1 MGYKEEALDFLGI
14 TKWHRQG
21 YTGKGIKILSDE
33 KVCEKVHPD
42 VISPNGFKSKRGHGD
57 DVMSHIKLVAPDAM
71 FIAYPFSGQ
80 FSETYKCNC
89 AEYIKENKVH
99 IFTTSELGGYPNK
112 GKQQAIQDCINGGCI
127 FFAAAGNEGYKGVN
141 EEVKYEGYIAIGG
154 VSPQFT
160 GEYDKKY
167 NPIYDWN
174 ELERVNYSS
183 VGKELDYVTIAEI
196 LGVSGTSH
204 CAPIFAAM
212 VGLVQQFFIEK
223 VGRRLTRTEMQAFIN
238 DNLIDTNTEGFDIQ
252 TGHGLFRLPNPSTI
266 KISDY
271 VTDTNVG
278 DIDYSGFPIPKEEE
292 PMKVVLTIDNH
303 IVDINGEEKLYD
315 VAPFIKHN
323 RTFVPVQFLR
333 DVGFNVEWNEATRQ
347 VIITK

>member
-1 MGYKEEALDFLGI
+1 MAYKEDALDFLGI
-14 TKWHRQG
+14 TRWHKAG

-33 KVCEKVHPD
+33 KVSEKYHSD
-42 VISPNGFKSKRGHGD
+42 VISPSGFNSKKGHGD
-57 DVMSHIKLVAPDAM
+57 NVMSHLKLVAPDAEL
-71 FIAYPFSGQ
+71 IAYPMSGQ
-80 FSETYKCNC
+80 FGDTYKSDCV
-89 AEYIKENKVH
+89 EYIKENKVH
-99 IFTTSELGGYPNK
+99 IFTTSCVGSYPCK
-112 GKQQAIQDCINGGCI
+112 GKQQAIQDCIEWGCI
-127 FFAAAGNEGYKGVN
+127 FFASAGNDDEKGLR
-141 EEVKYEGYIAIGG
+141 EEVKYDGYLAIGG
-154 VSPQFT
+154 VDLE
-160 GEYDKKY
+160 GKKV
-167 NPIYDWN
+167 
-174 ELERVNYSS
+174 RYSS

-196 LGVSGTSH
+196 LGVCGTSF
-204 CAPIFAAM
+204 CAPIFAGM

-223 VGRRLTRTEMQAFIN
+223 VGRRLTRAEMEAFIN